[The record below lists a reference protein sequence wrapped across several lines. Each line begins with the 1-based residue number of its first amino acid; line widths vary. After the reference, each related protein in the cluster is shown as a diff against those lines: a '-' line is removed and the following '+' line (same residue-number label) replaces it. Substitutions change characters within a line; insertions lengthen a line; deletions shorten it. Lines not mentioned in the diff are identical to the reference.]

1 MRNRP
6 LCSVCLLWI
15 FLIAGIVWFGGEKAE
30 AFFSPSD
37 LETCVEDREEVLV
50 FGIVRKKEFTEN
62 RQTYYL
68 TNVSIHIHGHSLR
81 ESKIILYRKTNSENQ
96 TENEIFCG
104 SRVQVTGK
112 LRYFDRARNPGNFGQ
127 RAYYRRQKI
136 HASVWIEEVLKN
148 QGRREHWRERIWRL
162 REHWKEMLLRQL
174 GKEKGGVLTAML
186 LGDRSAMDPEIKEL
200 YQVNG
205 IAHILAIS
213 GLHLSFLGT
222 GFYQFLRKKS
232 GSYPL
237 GCAGGI
243 LALSLYVLLVGR
255 SVSVV
260 RAFIMFLFRVG
271 ADAAGRKYDS
281 PTALA
286 VAAACVLTGQPLY
299 LKDAGFWMSFGAV
312 LAMLL
317 VFPLFE
323 GLPFQNIW
331 AGLSTQ
337 ILLLPVLLMTYF
349 EISLLSPGLN
359 LLVIPLLTILLM
371 LAVLASFLWLVFW
384 QGSVLLLKGCGWIL
398 AIYEKSC
405 DLALTFPWARVTTGK
420 PEVWQCV
427 LYYLIVCFWIGWA
440 KKKRRMEKEERGGVE
455 KLRKNA
461 IKAYKTMIGKTEK
474 LEITAIRV
482 GRKKSGGGAEK
493 GIGTGRTDEK
503 RTDRKKENK
512 IREIIVPIMCIV
524 TAAAILI
531 IPQNSFSGIQVT
543 MLDVGQGDCIFI
555 RTPDRRAY
563 LIDGGSS
570 DVKNVG
576 KYRIEPY
583 LKSQGIRKLD
593 GVFVTHGDED
603 HIGAIEEML
612 KRRKK
617 GVRIMRLIF
626 PSQSVW
632 DEKLFRLAET
642 GQECGAKICII
653 EKEKQ
658 LMEKSGKET
667 FRIVCLGPD
676 AGQKPEPGNEAS
688 MVLAMEYQKRRFLFT
703 GDVEGTGE
711 EALTEKLKEHYRNIQ
726 WDFLKAAHHGSKN
739 STKETFLEAVH
750 PKYTLISS
758 GRNNRYGHPHK
769 ETIKRLEKY
778 GSRLYGTAGSGAVT
792 IRVNGRK
799 AWLTQTLGTC
809 YY

>member
-15 FLIAGIVWFGGEKAE
+15 VLIAGIVWFGGEKAE

-50 FGIVRKKEFTEN
+50 SGTVWKKEFTEN

-68 TNVSIHIHGHSLR
+68 TNVSIHIHGRSLR
-81 ESKIILYRKTNSENQ
+81 ESKIILYRKTNSKKQ

-104 SRVQVTGK
+104 NKVKVTGK
-112 LRYFDRARNPGNFGQ
+112 LRYFDRARNPGNFDQ

-136 HASVWIEEVLKN
+136 HASVWIDKVLKN
-148 QGRREHWRERIWRL
+148 RGKQEQWRERIWRL
-162 REHWKEMLLRQL
+162 REHWKEMLIRQL

-186 LGDRSAMDPEIKEL
+186 LGDRSAIDPEIKEL

-243 LALSLYVLLVGR
+243 LALSLYVLLVGK
-255 SVSVV
+255 SVSVM

-286 VAAACVLTGQPLY
+286 VAAACVLIGQPLY

-317 VFPLFE
+317 ILPVFVE
-323 GLPFQNIW
+323 LPFQNVW

-337 ILLLPVLLMTYF
+337 ILLLPILLMAYF
-349 EISLLSPGLN
+349 EISLLSLALN

-371 LAVLASFLWLVFW
+371 MAVLASFLWLVFW
-384 QGSVLLLKGCGWIL
+384 QESVLLLKGCGWIL

-405 DLALTFPWARVTTGK
+405 DLALMFPGARVTTGK
-420 PEVWQCV
+420 PDLWQCM
-427 LYYLIVCFWIGWA
+427 LYYLIVGGVLLWI
-440 KKKRRMEKEERGGVE
+440 KKRKKTDDMKED
-455 KLRKNA
+455 K
-461 IKAYKTMIGKTEK
+461 IGKTVVKGCRKNPDRQKK
-474 LEITAIRV
+474 LRGNVIRV
-482 GRKKSGGGAEK
+482 GRKKAGRAERK
-493 GIGTGRTDEK
+493 SDRKSRWAAVLGIG
-503 RTDRKKENK
+503 
-512 IREIIVPIMCIV
+512 IV
-524 TAAAILI
+524 TATAVLT
-531 IPQNSFSGIQVT
+531 IPQNLFSGVQVT

-570 DVKNVG
+570 DVKNAG
-576 KYRIEPY
+576 KYIIEPY
-583 LKSQGIRKLD
+583 LKSQGIHKLD
-593 GVFVTHGDED
+593 AVFVTHGDED

-612 KRRKK
+612 KRRKM
-617 GVRIMRLIF
+617 GVRIVRLIF
-626 PSQSVW
+626 PPQSVW

-642 GQECGAKICII
+642 GQGCGAKICII

-658 LMEKSGKET
+658 LLEKSGKEI

-676 AGQKPEPGNEAS
+676 TGQKMEPGNEAS

-711 EALTEKLKEHYRNIQ
+711 ETLTQELKEHYQNVQ

-739 STKETFLEAVH
+739 STKETFLESVY
-750 PKYTLISS
+750 PKYTLVSS

-769 ETIKRLEKY
+769 ETLKRLEKY
-778 GSRLYGTAGSGAVT
+778 GSRLYGTASSGAVT

-799 AWLTQTLGTC
+799 AWLTQTLEAC

>member
-15 FLIAGIVWFGGEKAE
+15 FLIAGIVWFEGEKAE
-30 AFFSPSD
+30 DFFSPSD

-50 FGIVRKKEFTEN
+50 SGTVWKKEFTEN

-68 TNVSIHIHGHSLR
+68 TNVSIHIHGRSLR
-81 ESKIILYRKTNSENQ
+81 ESKIILYRKTNSKKQ

-104 SRVQVTGK
+104 NKVKVTGK
-112 LRYFDRARNPGNFGQ
+112 LRYFDRARNPGNFDQ

-136 HASVWIEEVLKN
+136 HASVWIDKVLKN
-148 QGRREHWRERIWRL
+148 RGKQEQWRERIWRL
-162 REHWKEMLLRQL
+162 REHWKEMLIRQL

-243 LALSLYVLLVGR
+243 LALSLYVLLVGK
-255 SVSVV
+255 SVSVM

-286 VAAACVLTGQPLY
+286 VAAACVLIGQPLY

-317 VFPLFE
+317 ILPVFVE
-323 GLPFQNIW
+323 LPFQNVW

-337 ILLLPVLLMTYF
+337 ILLLPILLMAYF
-349 EISLLSPGLN
+349 EISLLSLALN
-359 LLVIPLLTILLM
+359 LFVIPLLTILLM
-371 LAVLASFLWLVFW
+371 MAVLASFLWLVFW
-384 QGSVLLLKGCGWIL
+384 QESVLLLKGCGWIL

-405 DLALTFPWARVTTGK
+405 DLALMFPGARVTTGK
-420 PEVWQCV
+420 PDLWQCM
-427 LYYLIVCFWIGWA
+427 LYYLIVGGVLLWI
-440 KKKRRMEKEERGGVE
+440 KKRKKTDDMKED
-455 KLRKNA
+455 K
-461 IKAYKTMIGKTEK
+461 IGKTVVKGCRKNPDRQKK
-474 LEITAIRV
+474 LRGNVIRV
-482 GRKKSGGGAEK
+482 GRKKAGRAERK
-493 GIGTGRTDEK
+493 SDRKSRWAVVLGTG
-503 RTDRKKENK
+503 
-512 IREIIVPIMCIV
+512 IV
-524 TAAAILI
+524 TATAVLT
-531 IPQNSFSGIQVT
+531 IPQNLFSGVQVT

-570 DVKNVG
+570 DVKNAG

-583 LKSQGIRKLD
+583 LKSQGIHKLD
-593 GVFVTHGDED
+593 AVFVTHGDED

-612 KRRKK
+612 KRRKM
-617 GVRIMRLIF
+617 GVRIVRLIF
-626 PSQSVW
+626 PPQSVW

-642 GQECGAKICII
+642 GQGCGAKICII

-658 LMEKSGKET
+658 LLEKSGKEI

-676 AGQKPEPGNEAS
+676 TGQKMEPGNEAS

-703 GDVEGTGE
+703 GDVEGAGE
-711 EALTEKLKEHYRNIQ
+711 ETLTQELKEHYQNVQ

-739 STKETFLEAVH
+739 STKETFLESVY
-750 PKYTLISS
+750 PKYTLVSS

-769 ETIKRLEKY
+769 ETLKRLEKY
-778 GSRLYGTAGSGAVT
+778 GSRLYGTASSGAVT

-799 AWLTQTLGTC
+799 AWLTQTLGAC

>member
-1 MRNRP
+1 MRNRL

-50 FGIVRKKEFTEN
+50 SGTVWKKEFTEN

-68 TNVSIHIHGHSLR
+68 TNVSIHIHGRSLR
-81 ESKIILYRKTNSENQ
+81 ESKIILYRKTNSKKQ

-104 SRVQVTGK
+104 NKVKVTGK
-112 LRYFDRARNPGNFGQ
+112 LRYFDRARNPGNFDQ

-136 HASVWIEEVLKN
+136 HASVWIDKVLKN
-148 QGRREHWRERIWRL
+148 RGKQEQWRERIWRL
-162 REHWKEMLLRQL
+162 RERWKEMLIHQL

-243 LALSLYVLLVGR
+243 LALSLYVLLVGK
-255 SVSVV
+255 SVSVM
-260 RAFIMFLFRVG
+260 RAFIMFLFHVG

-286 VAAACVLTGQPLY
+286 VAAACVLIGQPLY

-317 VFPLFE
+317 ILPVFE
-323 GLPFQNIW
+323 ELPFQNVW

-337 ILLLPVLLMTYF
+337 ILLFPILLMAYF
-349 EISLLSPGLN
+349 EISLLSLALN
-359 LLVIPLLTILLM
+359 LLVIPLLTLLLM
-371 LAVLASFLWLVFW
+371 MAVLASFLWLVFW

-405 DLALTFPWARVTTGK
+405 DLALMFPGARVTTGK
-420 PEVWQCV
+420 PDLWQCM
-427 LYYLIVCFWIGWA
+427 LYYLIVGVVLLWIKI
-440 KKKRRMEKEERGGVE
+440 KKKTNDMKEDKIGETVVKGCRE
-455 KLRKNA
+455 NPDRQKKLRGNV
-461 IKAYKTMIGKTEK
+461 
-474 LEITAIRV
+474 IRV
-482 GRKKSGGGAEK
+482 GRKKAGRAERK
-493 GIGTGRTDEK
+493 SDRKSRWAAVLGTG
-503 RTDRKKENK
+503 
-512 IREIIVPIMCIV
+512 IV
-524 TAAAILI
+524 TATAVLT
-531 IPQNSFSGIQVT
+531 IPQNLFSGVQVT

-570 DVKNVG
+570 DVKNAG
-576 KYRIEPY
+576 KYIIEPY

-593 GVFVTHGDED
+593 AVFVTHGDED
-603 HIGAIEEML
+603 HIGAIEEMV
-612 KRRKK
+612 KRKK
-617 GVRIMRLIF
+617 MGVRIVRLIF
-626 PSQSVW
+626 PPQSVW
-632 DEKLFRLAET
+632 DEKIFRLAET
-642 GQECGAKICII
+642 GQECGVKICII
-653 EKEKQ
+653 EKDKQ
-658 LMEKSGKET
+658 LLEKSGKEI

-676 AGQKPEPGNEAS
+676 TGQKMEPGNEAS
-688 MVLAMEYQKRRFLFT
+688 MVLAMEYRKRRFLFT
-703 GDVEGTGE
+703 GDVEGAGE
-711 EALTEKLKEHYRNIQ
+711 EALTQELKEHYQNVQ

-739 STKETFLEAVH
+739 STKETFLESVY
-750 PKYTLISS
+750 PKYMLVSS

-769 ETIKRLEKY
+769 ETLKRLEKY

>member
-50 FGIVRKKEFTEN
+50 SGTVWKKEFTEN

-68 TNVSIHIHGHSLR
+68 ANVSIHIHGRSLR
-81 ESKIILYRKTNSENQ
+81 ESKIILYRKTNSKKQ

-104 SRVQVTGK
+104 NKVKVTGK
-112 LRYFDRARNPGNFGQ
+112 LRYFDRARNPGNFDQ

-136 HASVWIEEVLKN
+136 HASVWIDKVLKN
-148 QGRREHWRERIWRL
+148 RGKQEQWREWIWRL
-162 REHWKEMLLRQL
+162 REHWKEMLIHQL

-243 LALSLYVLLVGR
+243 LALSLYVLLVGK
-255 SVSVV
+255 SVSVM
-260 RAFIMFLFRVG
+260 RAFIMFLFHVG

-286 VAAACVLTGQPLY
+286 VAAACVLIGQPLY

-312 LAMLL
+312 LAMFLIL
-317 VFPLFE
+317 PVFE
-323 GLPFQNIW
+323 ELPFQNVW

-337 ILLLPVLLMTYF
+337 ILLLPILLMAYF
-349 EISLLSPGLN
+349 EISLLSLALN
-359 LLVIPLLTILLM
+359 LLVIPLLTLLLM
-371 LAVLASFLWLVFW
+371 MAVLASFLWLVFW
-384 QGSVLLLKGCGWIL
+384 QGSVLLLKGCGRIL

-405 DLALTFPWARVTTGK
+405 DLALMFPGARVTTGK
-420 PEVWQCV
+420 PDLWQCI
-427 LYYLIVCFWIGWA
+427 LYYLIVGVVLLWIKI
-440 KKKRRMEKEERGGVE
+440 KKKTDDMKEDKIGETVVKGCRENPDRQKNLRGNV
-455 KLRKNA
+455 
-461 IKAYKTMIGKTEK
+461 
-474 LEITAIRV
+474 IRV
-482 GRKKSGGGAEK
+482 GRKKAGRAERK
-493 GIGTGRTDEK
+493 SDRKNRWAAVLGTG
-503 RTDRKKENK
+503 
-512 IREIIVPIMCIV
+512 II
-524 TAAAILI
+524 TATAVLT
-531 IPQNSFSGIQVT
+531 IPQNLFSGMQVT

-555 RTPDRRAY
+555 RTPDGRAY

-570 DVKNVG
+570 DVKNAG

-593 GVFVTHGDED
+593 AVFVTHGDED

-612 KRRKK
+612 KRRKM
-617 GVRIMRLIF
+617 GIRIMRLIF
-626 PSQSVW
+626 PPQSVW
-632 DEKLFRLAET
+632 DEKIFHLAET
-642 GQECGAKICII
+642 GQECGVKIYII
-653 EKEKQ
+653 EKDKQ
-658 LMEKSGKET
+658 LLEKSGKEI

-676 AGQKPEPGNEAS
+676 TGQKMEPGNEAS

-703 GDVEGTGE
+703 GDVEGAGE
-711 EALTEKLKEHYRNIQ
+711 EALTQELKEHYQNVQ

-739 STKETFLEAVH
+739 STKETFLESVY
-750 PKYTLISS
+750 PKYTLVSS

-769 ETIKRLEKY
+769 ETLKRLEKY

-799 AWLTQTLGTC
+799 AWLTQTLGAC